1 MVWEQR
7 VSVIVMLTRLNENS
21 VKMCHCYWPTN
32 NTAVNVGAAAAATA
46 AVNLAATGSSSK
58 MSSSNSNLNNTD
70 NDDNNSSSSIGKKM
84 KQQQLASSNSPLL
97 QAGAEATASNNTNS
111 STNNITTN
119 SNGARRSSVT
129 SVFNSC
135 EARTLN
141 GGNNLPI
148 IANGEL
154 NNNILCFE
162 IISSQPLN
170 SSSSL
175 EDEVIGESDNDG
187 VSHKGRDANGSRNG
201 GTRKGNGNGNG
212 KKTASTTNNNPSSKS
227 KATTTTDTNTINTLT
242 QTQEQVANQKATRFE
257 VHLVSEHV
265 SSSDYLVRNMYMINR
280 STGETRTITQ
290 FHYLAWPECGVP
302 DNVKSFLQ
310 FRRKVHKSYRNLKSP
325 ILVHCSDGA
334 GRSGTYTLID
344 TILER
349 IKNGAKEIDP
359 RATLEHLRDQRV
371 GLCATQKQFE
381 FVLVALAEEIQIILN
396 ALPH

>member
-32 NTAVNVGAAAAATA
+32 NASVNVGIAASNSAAEIVTSPK
-46 AVNLAATGSSSK
+46 LSSS
-58 MSSSNSNLNNTD
+58 SSNLNNTD
-70 NDDNNSSSSIGKKM
+70 NEPSDKKRRQM
-84 KQQQLASSNSPLL
+84 QQQQSASSNSPLL
-97 QAGAEATASNNTNS
+97 ETEAASFMSATNNTTS
-111 STNNITTN
+111 SGGANITTTTSN
-119 SNGARRSSVT
+119 NGARRSSVT

-135 EARTLN
+135 EVRALN
-141 GGNNLPI
+141 SGNNLPI
-148 IANGEL
+148 IADGDL
-154 NNNILCFE
+154 SNNILCFE
-162 IISSQPLN
+162 IISSP
-170 SSSSL
+170 SSINPSSL
-175 EDEVIGESDNDG
+175 ERDEIIADSDNG
-187 VSHKGRDANGSRNG
+187 ICKGSGA
-201 GTRKGNGNGNG
+201 GNGDGNG
-212 KKTASTTNNNPSSKS
+212 TGNTSTANKNFRS
-227 KATTTTDTNTINTLT
+227 KATSTSNTSANTLT
-242 QTQEQVANQKATRFE
+242 HEQVVNKKTTRFE

-290 FHYLAWPECGVP
+290 FHYLAWSECGVP
-302 DNVKSFLQ
+302 NNVKSFLQ

-344 TILER
+344 IILER

>member
-21 VKMCHCYWPTN
+21 SKMCHCYWPTN
-32 NTAVNVGAAAAATA
+32 SVAVNVGAAVGSSSP
-46 AVNLAATGSSSK
+46 AVISSASPSSK
-58 MSSSNSNLNNTD
+58 MSSSSSNLNTESESFD
-70 NDDNNSSSSIGKKM
+70 KK
-84 KQQQLASSNSPLL
+84 KQQQQQQQQPASSSNSPLL
-97 QAGAEATASNNTNS
+97 QAGAEATALMNASNNNTTGNNNNNNGGSNS
-111 STNNITTN
+111 
-119 SNGARRSSVT
+119 GAQRRSSVT

-135 EARTLN
+135 EARAALN

-148 IANGEL
+148 IANGAL
-154 NNNILCFE
+154 NNNVLCFE
-162 IISSQPLN
+162 IISSPLD
-170 SSSSL
+170 SSSSSSASASQSSSL
-175 EDEVIGESDNDG
+175 EHEIGSSDNVDG
-187 VSHKGRDANGSRNG
+187 
-201 GTRKGNGNGNG
+201 
-212 KKTASTTNNNPSSKS
+212 KTANNFKS
-227 KATTTTDTNTINTLT
+227 KASMTSAAKTTSETTTS
-242 QTQEQVANQKATRFE
+242 VVNQKATRFE

-344 TILER
+344 IILER

>member
-1 MVWEQR
+1 M
-7 VSVIVMLTRLNENS
+7 IVMLTRLNENS
-21 VKMCHCYWPTN
+21 VQMCHCYWPTN
-32 NTAVNVGAAAAATA
+32 QAAVNVASAGQST
-46 AVNLAATGSSSK
+46 SSSPTQPG
-58 MSSSNSNLNNTD
+58 NRTN
-70 NDDNNSSSSIGKKM
+70 NNSASTSTSTSNVGQTESAVEFGCSATTTSS
-84 KQQQLASSNSPLL
+84 LL
-97 QAGAEATASNNTNS
+97 QAGAETTALT
-111 STNNITTN
+111 TLANIGSVAN
-119 SNGARRSSVT
+119 NGARRSSVT
-129 SVFNSC
+129 SVFNSS
-135 EARTLN
+135 EAARGSSSN

-154 NNNILCFE
+154 SNNILCFD
-162 IISSQPLN
+162 IINSSLD
-170 SSSSL
+170 SSSL
-175 EDEVIGESDNDG
+175 DEETN
-187 VSHKGRDANGSRNG
+187 
-201 GTRKGNGNGNG
+201 NGNSNSNVNV
-212 KKTASTTNNNPSSKS
+212 KPSKS
-227 KATTTTDTNTINTLT
+227 KLKLGANNAASATTSQ
-242 QTQEQVANQKATRFE
+242 QTGNFPQGQANQSKTTRFE

-310 FRRKVHKSYRNLKSP
+310 FRRKVHKSYRNLKRP

-344 TILER
+344 IILER
-349 IKNGAKEIDP
+349 IKNGAKEIDL

-371 GLCATQKQFE
+371 ALCATQKQFE